1 MDAFG
6 MTPVWGGAPG
16 PGNQRQFS
24 NRSDASDSES
34 SLLQAFNAVT

>member
-34 SLLQAFNAVT
+34 PALQTSEAVT